1 MEQSTRVIMKMER
14 NMGRDALLSQMVA
27 LTLVLLETMRFQA
40 SANIFGQTVKYT
52 KDNGKETKCTGK
64 VS

>member
-1 MEQSTRVIMKMER
+1 MKMER
-14 NMGRDALLSQMVA
+14 NMGRDVLLLQMAA
-27 LTLVLLETMRFQA
+27 LTLVLLETMRFQV
-40 SANIFGQTVKYT
+40 SANTFGQMVKYT